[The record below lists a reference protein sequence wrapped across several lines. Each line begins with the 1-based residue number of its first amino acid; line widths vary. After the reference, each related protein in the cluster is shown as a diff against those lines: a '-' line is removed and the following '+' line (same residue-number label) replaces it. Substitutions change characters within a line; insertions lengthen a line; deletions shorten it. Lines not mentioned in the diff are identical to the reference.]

1 MKSRKWREKN
11 GAEYEETSPSRF
23 INVAPPLCAKKKKK
37 INNQLILSSRPMRKP
52 QIHNK
57 KPYHW
62 LYSSS
67 QHERTV

>member
-37 INNQLILSSRPMRKP
+37 KLITS
-52 QIHNK
+52 
-57 KPYHW
+57 
-62 LYSSS
+62 
-67 QHERTV
+67 